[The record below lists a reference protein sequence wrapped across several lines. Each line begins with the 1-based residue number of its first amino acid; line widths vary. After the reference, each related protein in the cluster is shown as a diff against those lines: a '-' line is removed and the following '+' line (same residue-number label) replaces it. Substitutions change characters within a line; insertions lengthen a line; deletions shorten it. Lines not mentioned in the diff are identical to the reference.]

1 MLSLRAIDNL
11 VLLKRKIVSYDERNL
26 RAENGKELAGREG
39 WSDSDDT
46 KRISEK
52 ESECRRGKKI
62 PDKYMWETVDF
73 QIMEMR
79 ERILQKII
87 PVLSSV
93 YINVETNKIREG
105 EKIEYIS
112 LFKLEQNN
120 SSVDKKLIKKIY

>member
-39 WSDSDDT
+39 WGDSDDT

-52 ESECRRGKKI
+52 ERMSAGKKI

-73 QIMEMR
+73 QIMEMQENFAENYFR
-79 ERILQKII
+79 SLECLYKCR
-87 PVLSSV
+87 
-93 YINVETNKIREG
+93 NK
-105 EKIEYIS
+105 
-112 LFKLEQNN
+112 
-120 SSVDKKLIKKIY
+120 